1 MYCDLPPR
9 RNPLGFDVARDAQHH
24 FPFEAVFCCSCDP
37 GPGVIMKVRDETG
50 GFLEPMGNV
59 PRLLGWDED
68 WPFTLMIPDSFD
80 NCGP

>member
-1 MYCDLPPR
+1 MTCHLDATLLVSMLQEMHSITF
-9 RNPLGFDVARDAQHH
+9 PLKQSSAA
-24 FPFEAVFCCSCDP
+24 AAI
-37 GPGVIMKVRDETG
+37 PGVIMKVRDETG
-50 GFLEPMGNV
+50 GFVEPMGNV